1 VIKEAKRKIQVTGGF
16 THIVSLPIEWVKKM
30 GLKKGDHVHLFL
42 REDKTILI
50 GEEKKRESLDIS
62 ITVDEKDSIEDIYRL
77 VVAYYLVGY
86 DFIKIIAPEEGF
98 DKIYKKWFKNTAR
111 KLLIGL
117 DVVSE
122 SNKEMIL
129 RCFINYEDFSFSNI
143 LNTMGNIVEIMYEDT
158 VLSLKKGDT
167 NLAREVVQR
176 DREVNR
182 FYLFAIRQLI
192 EAAEYNSIRKKIGI
206 KDTTQIFNYRLI
218 VKNIERISDHIKKIG
233 DSVIQTEN
241 DSIDYPPQFFGITDN
256 IKKLYIDSLNILFK
270 NRVDEVNININKA
283 KELIE
288 EVNLLKKDI
297 LTEEVA
303 FSKKIL
309 FITILNSLERI
320 SGYLADINELIINM
334 NIEKS
339 NTYGNN

>member
-1 VIKEAKRKIQVTGGF
+1 
-16 THIVSLPIEWVKKM
+16 
-30 GLKKGDHVHLFL
+30 
-42 REDKTILI
+42 
-50 GEEKKRESLDIS
+50 
-62 ITVDEKDSIEDIYRL
+62 
-77 VVAYYLVGY
+77 
-86 DFIKIIAPEEGF
+86 
-98 DKIYKKWFKNTAR
+98 
-111 KLLIGL
+111 
-117 DVVSE
+117 VVSE

>member
-1 VIKEAKRKIQVTGGF
+1 MIKEAKRKIQVTGGF

-30 GLKKGDHVHLFL
+30 GLKKGDYVHLFL

-50 GEEKKRESLDIS
+50 GEEKKRGSLDIS

-98 DKIYKKWFKNTAR
+98 DKNYKKWFKNTAR

-218 VKNIERISDHIKKIG
+218 VKNIERIGDHIKKIG

-283 KELIE
+283 EELIE